1 MHRVAGHRAA
11 AQRAAAVAAEAAG
24 GAASPAPTASPS
36 SPTVASR
43 ATRTARHR
51 AEHLSFLAD
60 YDAPGEAAAEAG
72 GSSRATCDGG
82 GPSGATAAADGGGV
96 LAGVCATLDSGAPL
110 PSLREQA
117 ASVAPSGS
125 WDFSGYASSI
135 NADAERRSGDDVDAA
150 ALEASA
156 GAVPSRRDNRSVSF
170 VPVTVDADDGTR
182 RATR

>member
-1 MHRVAGHRAA
+1 MS
-11 AQRAAAVAAEAAG
+11 EW
-24 GAASPAPTASPS
+24 S
-36 SPTVASR
+36 
-43 ATRTARHR
+43 
-51 AEHLSFLAD
+51 
-60 YDAPGEAAAEAG
+60 AG
-72 GSSRATCDGG
+72 GSGGGAGGGTSPGERGGGGGGPGGSGERGGLAPSDGG
-82 GPSGATAAADGGGV
+82 GPSGAMAAADGGGV

-117 ASVAPSGS
+117 AAVAPRGS

-150 ALEASA
+150 ALEATA

>member
-1 MHRVAGHRAA
+1 MVE
-11 AQRAAAVAAEAAG
+11 AEAAG
-24 GAASPAPTASPS
+24 GGSKPGADSVPVVTDGRF
-36 SPTVASR
+36 SR
-43 ATRTARHR
+43 NSDRSGTGRSTY
-51 AEHLSFLAD
+51 SFLAD

-82 GPSGATAAADGGGV
+82 GPSGATAAADGGV

-117 ASVAPSGS
+117 AAVPPRGS

-135 NADAERRSGDDVDAA
+135 NADAERRSGDDVD
-150 ALEASA
+150 EASA
-156 GAVPSRRDNRSVSF
+156 GAVPSRRADRSVSF

>member
-1 MHRVAGHRAA
+1 M
-11 AQRAAAVAAEAAG
+11 AVEAEAAG
-24 GAASPAPTASPS
+24 GGSKPGADSVPVVTDGRF
-36 SPTVASR
+36 SR
-43 ATRTARHR
+43 NSDRSGTGRSTY
-51 AEHLSFLAD
+51 SFLAD

-110 PSLREQA
+110 PSLREQVA
-117 ASVAPSGS
+117 AVAPRGS